1 MSFPNRGEGGSPTWE
16 KFPHFPV
23 FFGGSVPN
31 PRSNAPLEKKSQK
44 TDHRGGGVNPYGQP
58 DRKIL
63 FFFFDGFPYHAAS
76 PFSLW
81 FLAISEHIAFHL
93 SYQLMGELNK
103 ESTIP

>member
-1 MSFPNRGEGGSPTWE
+1 LQFEEPKPPSEQLLQKDRH
-16 KFPHFPV
+16 HFY
-23 FFGGSVPN
+23 SLCQQN
-31 PRSNAPLEKKSQK
+31 
-44 TDHRGGGVNPYGQP
+44 
-58 DRKIL
+58 
-63 FFFFDGFPYHAAS
+63 FFFDGFPYHAAS